1 MLDQSH
7 RVSESVISHERRDIV
22 VRLLVT
28 IPRVEPDIP
37 RDRMPTNK
45 GLLILEAGDN
55 CGEDVA
61 SVANVAGYGCG
72 LEDEDSSGP
81 EILAHLEGRA
91 LLDLRC
97 GTGEGSRGPIRV
109 WYLLNP

>member
-7 RVSESVISHERRDIV
+7 RVSESVISHERRDIIV
-22 VRLLVT
+22 LLLVKILECSLT
-28 IPRVEPDIP
+28 FPGIGC
-37 RDRMPTNK
+37 PTNK

-61 SVANVAGYGCG
+61 STTDVAGDGCG
-72 LEDEDSSGP
+72 LEDDDSPGP
-81 EILAHLEGRA
+81 EVRSRLEGRA

-97 GTGEGSRGPIRV
+97 GTGEGAHGPIRV